1 MRYSTASFIINFFI
15 RTVNQAL
22 ISSTGV
28 QQGESASC
36 VTFNDPVF
44 FQFTSHLIQN
54 TTTNVVYSEAQ
65 SLSHTKG
72 IIMWT

>member
-1 MRYSTASFIINFFI
+1 MRYSTASFIINFII

-28 QQGESASC
+28 QQGGSASC

-44 FQFTSHLIQN
+44 CQFPSYLTQN
-54 TTTNVVYSEAQ
+54 TTTNVVYSQAQ
-65 SLSHTKG
+65 SLSHTMG